1 MELWCRIAAG
11 SHMKAQREGH
21 GLVTTV
27 GSSSAGAVE
36 EKVVSEDPNDFE
48 FSVEVEA
55 PPLDTKAQKYEPG
68 PYEFLS
74 DDEDDDDDEDDF

>member
-1 MELWCRIAAG
+1 
-11 SHMKAQREGH
+11 MKAQREGR
-21 GLVTTV
+21 GLVTTID
-27 GSSSAGAVE
+27 SSSAGASE

-55 PPLDTKAQKYEPG
+55 PPLDTKAPKYEPG

-74 DDEDDDDDEDDF
+74 DDDDDDDDDEEDDF